1 MCDEATSALDL
12 ATTSSILNLLSN
24 VNRTFGVTI
33 MMITHEMSVI
43 QKICHRVA
51 VMENGEVIEMG
62 TVKDVFSHPQTNTA
76 KNFVSTV
83 INTEPSK
90 ELRASFN
97 SRKDSNFTNYKL
109 FLDSEQ
115 IQLPILN
122 ELINEHHLN
131 VNVLF
136 SSMSEIQDETVCYL
150 WLRFEHDESFNDF
163 KLTDYLSE
171 RHIRYEEV
179 T

>member
-1 MCDEATSALDL
+1 MSLV
-12 ATTSSILNLLSN
+12 IHK
-24 VNRTFGVTI
+24 RTL
-33 MMITHEMSVI
+33 
-43 QKICHRVA
+43 QKFRF
-51 VMENGEVIEMG
+51 
-62 TVKDVFSHPQTNTA
+62 D
-76 KNFVSTV
+76 V

-90 ELRASFN
+90 ELRASLTREMIQISQIIN
-97 SRKDSNFTNYKL
+97 

-163 KLTDYLSE
+163 KLTDYLSK

-179 T
+179 I